1 MSVLALICHVPLM
14 VSYQP
19 DVVSFTA
26 DRSGRGSMGYAEM
39 QAEFRDDVVIIR
51 NNVYTAVID
60 KNLQVSLTLLGDT
73 TTTGTCRIS

>member
-1 MSVLALICHVPLM
+1 MSVLALICYVPLM